1 MEVFGMDLHV
11 FFKLKEFV
19 QVDIDLMLEFVQLK

>member
-1 MEVFGMDLHV
+1 MEVFGMVLLV

-19 QVDIDLMLEFVQLK
+19 QVDIDLMLESALLK